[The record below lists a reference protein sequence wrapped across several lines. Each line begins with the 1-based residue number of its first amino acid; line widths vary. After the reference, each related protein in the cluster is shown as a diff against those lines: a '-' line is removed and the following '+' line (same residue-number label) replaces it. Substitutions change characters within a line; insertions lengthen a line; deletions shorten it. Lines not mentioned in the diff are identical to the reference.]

1 MKLAYLTTLGALALS
16 TTAAHSGGWETGRLS
31 TAFLY
36 QEGSYL
42 ESSFADL
49 NYSINGKIQD
59 GTTHKMAK
67 DQRRMSA
74 SGKFQ
79 IGNLDIG
86 LTSFGSGAIQMDGQA
101 AAANP
106 SACGVEVF
114 NLGVAGAAYDL
125 ASAAYAADPADSILL
140 ANARAAGAGVV
151 AVQTAMEDVC
161 SYVPSADVKV
171 DTNALIARYRFN
183 ENFSVIGGVRQAKIQ
198 ASSVT
203 TMAANYAINSR
214 SKTGMVYGIAYERPD
229 IALRL
234 EVLRSEG
241 INIGLEGS
249 ATASAATPLTGTMVV
264 PEATTVNFQTGIAK
278 DTLLMASAH
287 KVGWGVSQI
296 EVQVPAMDALNIA
309 SEFSN
314 STSYSLG
321 LGRKLSEQTSASLTY
336 SWENGSKSTS
346 GSAFSMSNGSKTLS
360 AGVSHKINALT
371 LSGGI
376 SYTKVGDVEVTSA
389 KTALTS
395 SYTGNSV
402 TAVGVKIGYNF

>member
-42 ESSFADL
+42 ESSFAGL

-59 GTTHKMAK
+59 DTTHKMAK

-86 LTSFGSGAIQMDGQA
+86 LTLFGSGAIQMDGQA
-101 AAANP
+101 AAADP
-106 SACGVEVF
+106 SACGGEVY
-114 NLGVAGAAYDL
+114 NLGVAGATYDAAL
-125 ASAAYAADPADSILL
+125 AAYAADPSLL
-140 ANARAAGAGVV
+140 ADLQAAGAGVV
-151 AVQTAMEDVC
+151 AVQTAMADVC

-183 ENFSVIGGVRQAKIQ
+183 ENFSVIGGVRQAKIKP
-198 ASSVT
+198 SSVT
-203 TMAANYAINSR
+203 TMAASYAINST

-241 INIGLEGS
+241 IDIGLEGS

-296 EVQVPAMDALNIA
+296 EVQVPAMEALNIA

-389 KTALTS
+389 TTGLTS

>member
-16 TTAAHSGGWETGRLS
+16 TTAAHSGGWETGKLS

-36 QEGSYL
+36 QDGNYL
-42 ESSFADL
+42 ESSFASL
-49 NYSINGKIQD
+49 KYSINGKIQD
-59 GTTHKMAK
+59 DTTHKMAK

-74 SGKFQ
+74 SAKFQ
-79 IGNLDIG
+79 IGSLDIG

-106 SACGVEVF
+106 TACAGELY
-114 NLGVAGAAYDL
+114 NLAVAGAAYK
-125 ASAAYAADPADSILL
+125 AAMTPPVDGDAAT
-140 ANARAAGAGVV
+140 AAGADVL
-151 AVQTAMEDVC
+151 AAKSAMRGFC

-183 ENFSVIGGVRQAKIQ
+183 ENFSVIGGVRQAKIKS
-198 ASSVT
+198 SSVT
-203 TMAANYAINSR
+203 TMAANYAINPA

-229 IALRL
+229 IALRF

-241 INIGLEGS
+241 IDIGLEGS
-249 ATASAATPLTGTMVV
+249 ASTAVGATPLTGTMVV
-264 PEATTVNFQTGIAK
+264 PEATTLNFQTGIAK

-296 EVQVPAMDALNIA
+296 KVQVPGSETLNIE

-389 KTALTS
+389 TTGLTS

-402 TAVGVKIGYNF
+402 TAVGVKVGYNF

>member
-1 MKLAYLTTLGALALS
+1 MKFSSLTTLGALALS
-16 TTAAHSGGWETGRLS
+16 TTAAYSGGWETGRLS
-31 TAFLY
+31 TGFLY
-36 QEGSYL
+36 QEGNYL
-42 ESSFADL
+42 ESSLAGL
-49 NYSINGKIQD
+49 SYSINGKIQD
-59 GTTHKMAK
+59 DTTHKMAK
-67 DQRRMSA
+67 DQRRMST

-79 IGNLDIG
+79 MGNLDIG

-101 AAANP
+101 AAADP
-106 SACGVEVF
+106 SACGGEVY
-114 NLGVAGAAYDL
+114 NLGVAGATYDAAL
-125 ASAAYAADPADSILL
+125 AAYAADSSLL
-140 ANARAAGAGVV
+140 ANLQAAGAGVV
-151 AVQTAMEDVC
+151 AVQRAMADVC

-198 ASSVT
+198 SSSVT
-203 TMAANYAINSR
+203 TMAASYAINST

-241 INIGLEGS
+241 IDIGLEGS

-296 EVQVPAMDALNIA
+296 EVQVPAMEALNIA

-336 SWENGSKSTS
+336 SWEKGSKSTS
-346 GSAFSMSNGSKTLS
+346 GSAFTMSNGSKTLS

-371 LSGGI
+371 ISGGI
-376 SYTKVGDVEVTSA
+376 SYTKVGDVEVTSE
-389 KTALTS
+389 TTGLSS

-402 TAVGVKIGYNF
+402 TAVGVKIGYSF